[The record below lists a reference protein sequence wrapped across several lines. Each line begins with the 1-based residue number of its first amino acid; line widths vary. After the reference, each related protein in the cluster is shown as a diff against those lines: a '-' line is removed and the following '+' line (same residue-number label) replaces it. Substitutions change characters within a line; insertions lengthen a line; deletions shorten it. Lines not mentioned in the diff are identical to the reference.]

1 MNKAGKEL
9 FVFYIAQSSFFAL
22 EPLRKK
28 LCLGYN
34 KTKYEEILKQ
44 RF

>member
-9 FVFYIAQSSFFAL
+9 FVFYITQSSFFAW

-34 KTKYEEILKQ
+34 EIRYKKKY
-44 RF
+44 